1 MSKFYLRSKI
11 YFGDDSLKALAKLKK
26 DKAVIFTDK
35 FMNSS
40 GNADHVASLMTGCRN
55 VSVYSDIVPDPPIE
69 LIVEA
74 LRFILKEEAE
84 IVVALGGGS
93 VIDAAK
99 ATLLMYHQ
107 KTGTRIPLVAIPTTS
122 GTGSEV
128 TKFSVITDNQ
138 EEVKYP
144 LVSDELLP
152 DMAILSA
159 DFTMSV
165 PANITAD
172 TGFDVITHA
181 FEAYV
186 STEASDFTDAF
197 AEKAFELCFE
207 YLPRA
212 VKNGHDREAREK
224 MHSASCLAGMA
235 FNEAGLGINHSIA
248 HGLGALFHIPHGRAN
263 AMILP
268 HVMAFNAEIDINRF
282 GGEPSRVCEKMA
294 KLARNVGLPAFSAK
308 QGASNLVSE
317 IRRMSRELGIPQSL
331 SEAGVSLK
339 DYESKKE
346 HIIIHALKDACTATN
361 PRKADAAGIAQVLR
375 GIEK

>member
-11 YFGDDSLKALAKLKK
+11 YFGDDSLKALAKFNT

-55 VSVYSDIVPDPPIE
+55 VSVYPEIVPDPPIE
-69 LIVEA
+69 LIVDA
-74 LRFILKEEAE
+74 LRFLLKSEAE

-128 TKFSVITDNQ
+128 TKFSVITDND
-138 EEVKYP
+138 EGVKYP

-152 DMAILSA
+152 DVAILSA
-159 DFTMSV
+159 DLTMSV

-181 FEAYV
+181 LEAYI
-186 STEASDFTDAF
+186 STGANDFTDAF

-212 VKNGHDREAREK
+212 VKNGNDREAREK

-235 FNEAGLGINHSIA
+235 FNDAGLGINHSVA
-248 HGLGALFHIPHGRAN
+248 HGLGAIFHIPHGRAN

-268 HVMAFNAEIDINRF
+268 HVMTYNAELDRF
-282 GGEPSRVCEKMA
+282 GGEPSRACVKMA

-308 QGASNLVSE
+308 QGATNLVSE

-331 SEAGVSLK
+331 TEAGVSVK
-339 DYESKKE
+339 DFEAKKE
-346 HIIIHALKDACTATN
+346 HIIMHALKDVCTATN
-361 PRKADAAGIAQVLR
+361 PRKADAAGIAQVLK